1 MTSQSLV
8 IVGAGIGGL
17 TAAIMGAECG
27 MDGTLVQ
34 AGNQVGGAAWAEAVG
49 EASARAAAGVGYN
62 SRYSL
67 SRAMAFGWIAAGHA
81 ADAVEAVAA

>member
-1 MTSQSLV
+1 V
-8 IVGAGIGGL
+8 
-17 TAAIMGAECG
+17 
-27 MDGTLVQ
+27 
-34 AGNQVGGAAWAEAVG
+34 VG

-62 SRYSL
+62 SGYSL

>member
-1 MTSQSLV
+1 MRMRLLNTG
-8 IVGAGIGGL
+8 IAAGGVRTDTDARALRADGSAIDGL
-17 TAAIMGAECG
+17 Y
-27 MDGTLVQ
+27 V
-34 AGNQVGGAAWAEAVG
+34 VG

-62 SRYSL
+62 SGYSL